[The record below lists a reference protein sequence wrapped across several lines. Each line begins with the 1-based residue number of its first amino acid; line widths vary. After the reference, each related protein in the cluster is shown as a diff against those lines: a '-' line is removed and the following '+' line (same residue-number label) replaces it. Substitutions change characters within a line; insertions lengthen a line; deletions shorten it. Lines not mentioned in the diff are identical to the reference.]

1 MTMYRASF
9 PCYVL
14 VATPFVLYSLWL
26 TARRCAQRPSIVER
40 QRRLTPFNDFGSQY
54 LLPTDPPHLSWSDGS
69 LEPFE
74 EKIVE
79 GEWELQVHAAST
91 DADGWNYAFNWE
103 FLFHGDMASKD
114 LVRKRIWRRRRHDEV
129 ESLPDHRGG
138 ILGCLQVSA
147 LTPEEEGAT
156 QEIGAG
162 HRRAVRGPVDE
173 VECMHALFGA
183 PVDLEGL
190 LVWARPETA
199 HQELDNATEV
209 CGNIAMV
216 RRDPPGDARPRTG
229 FVDKAFR
236 AAVAG
241 ARAVVVVNTCDELL
255 SPWVWGHDLMDAEQV
270 RVPVVCIRS
279 TDEVTLRSGAFCRL
293 TFRVRRSVDSD
304 SLKPSAGVV
313 ERKSSEGEW
322 EWGDEAS
329 SDDNALESGEEGEDE
344 PVGDTWMAHS
354 KQVRILDPKPK
365 P

>member
-1 MTMYRASF
+1 VS
-9 PCYVL
+9 
-14 VATPFVLYSLWL
+14 
-26 TARRCAQRPSIVER
+26 AQRPSIVER
-40 QRRLTPFNDFGSQY
+40 QRRLTPFNDFGTQY

-103 FLFHGDMASKD
+103 FVFHRDMTSKD

-147 LTPEEEGAT
+147 LTPEEEGAI

-162 HRRAVRGPVDE
+162 DRQAVSGPVEE

-183 PVDLEGL
+183 PVDLDGL
-190 LVWARPETA
+190 LVWAQPETA
-199 HQELDNATEV
+199 HQDLDNATEV
-209 CGNIAMV
+209 CGNIALV
-216 RRDPPGDARPRTG
+216 RRDPPGEARPRTG

-255 SPWVWGHDLMDAEQV
+255 APWVWGHDLTDAAQV
-270 RVPVVCIRS
+270 RVPVVCIRAN
-279 TDEVTLRSGAFCRL
+279 DEATLRAGAFCRL
-293 TFRVRRSVDSD
+293 SFRVRTRVGPQ
-304 SLKPSAGVV
+304 KPSAVSA
-313 ERKSSEGEW
+313 ERKGREGEW
-322 EWGDEAS
+322 EWADEAS
-329 SDDNALESGEEGEDE
+329 SDDNALESGEEREEE

-354 KQVRILDPKPK
+354 KQVRTFHP
-365 P
+365 